1 MVAGVVVSAPLLSPY
16 WYRVG
21 HLQPRLRPQVQVQ
34 RHAGRKQVWHQLAD
48 AGSGRRHRINQ
59 DAWRFVGCFDGQV
72 TVAEA
77 WDAVLARHGDQA
89 LTQDQAIRVLEQ
101 LSSAELLQ
109 CELPPDIHAQFRQKQ
124 KRETR
129 QRWLAMNPLAIRLR
143 LFDPTRWLDRCAPAL
158 PHLFNRPMLLAWL
171 AALLPALLMLP
182 HYWPELKAFAL
193 DHAGTPRYLAFAWLV
208 YPIVKGLHE
217 AGHALA
223 VRRWG
228 GAVREVGLTMFLLM
242 PVPYV
247 DASAASGFTQRSR
260 RAVVSAVG
268 IMIELLLAALAFYV
282 WANVQPGLVRDIAFV
297 TLLTAGLST
306 LVVNANPLLRFDGY
320 FLLCDV
326 AGLPNLDQRSRAWW
340 SGFLQRRVAGADVAP
355 MALAPGERK
364 WLVLYAPLALAYRLF
379 LGVQTMLWGAGKSA
393 LLALLLALALAAA
406 LLAGPFRSAGGI
418 VLQVLRDG
426 NRPRARI
433 AMLLSAGGLLL
444 ALAALPLPFG
454 TSVSAVVWLPEQ
466 AQVRAGTAGVIR
478 EVLAA
483 DGMMVA
489 PGQVL
494 ALLEDPDLD
503 AGRAEAASRL
513 AALLAEQYS
522 LLRSS
527 RAQALG
533 LEQSIAHAQA
543 ELARLDEKIAGLV
556 IRSGVAGRL
565 ALRRQEDLPGAY
577 LKKGALLGHVL
588 PAGDATVRALVPHA
602 DAALVRERSRAVSV
616 WLGDQDAARP
626 ARLLRDVPAATQTL
640 PSDALSERNGGTL
653 ATDPADRDNL
663 RTLEPYFLFDVALS
677 GTSGA
682 SNASSTS
689 GERAGARAQVHFD
702 FGREPLAFQWAHA
715 LRQLAIRQ
723 FGRDG

>member
-1 MVAGVVVSAPLLSPY
+1 MSGPLLSAH
-16 WYRVG
+16 WYRVA

-34 RHAGRKQVWHQLAD
+34 RHSSRAQRWHQLSD
-48 AGSGRRHRINQ
+48 AASGRRHRINQ
-59 DAWRFVGCFDGQV
+59 DAWHFVGCFDGRV
-72 TVAEA
+72 TVGQA
-77 WDAVLARHGDQA
+77 WDAVLARHQDQA

-124 KRETR
+124 TRQTR

-143 LFDPTRWLDRCAPAL
+143 LFDPSRWLDRCAPAL
-158 PHLFNRPMLLAWL
+158 PHLFSRMMLLAWL
-171 AALLPALLMLP
+171 AAILPALLMIP

-193 DHAGTPRYLAFAWLV
+193 THAGTPRSLAIAWLA
-208 YPIVKGLHE
+208 YPLIKGLHE

-228 GAVREVGLTMFLLM
+228 GAVREVGVTMFLLM

-268 IMIELLLAALAFYV
+268 IMVEVLLAALAFYV
-282 WANVQPGLVRDIAFV
+282 WTEVQPGLVRDIAFV

-306 LVVNANPLLRFDGY
+306 LAVNANPLLRFDGY
-320 FLLCDV
+320 FLLCDL

-340 SGFLQRRVAGADVAP
+340 SGFLQRRVAGADITP

-364 WLVLYAPLALAYRLF
+364 WLVLYAPLALAYRLG
-379 LGVQTMLWGAGKSA
+379 LGIQTMLWGAGKSA
-393 LLALLLALALAAA
+393 LLALLLAAALAAA
-406 LLAGPFRSAGGI
+406 LLTGPLRSAGGI
-418 VLQVLRDG
+418 VLQVLRNG
-426 NRPRARI
+426 SRPRARL
-433 AMLLSAGGLLL
+433 AMLLAGAGLVL
-444 ALAALPLPFG
+444 AFAALPLPFG
-454 TSVSAVVWLPEQ
+454 ASVSAVVWLPEQ
-466 AQVRAGTAGVIR
+466 AQLRAGTAGVIR
-478 EVLAA
+478 ELPAR
-483 DGMMVA
+483 DGMIVG

-494 ALLEDPDLD
+494 AVLEDPDLD

-522 LLRSS
+522 LLRNS

-533 LEQSIAHAQA
+533 LEQAIAHAQA
-543 ELARLDEKIAGLV
+543 ELARFDEKIAGLV
-556 IRSGVAGRL
+556 IRSGAAGRL
-565 ALRRQEDLPGAY
+565 ALQRQDDLPGAY

-616 WLGDQDAARP
+616 WLADQAAAVP

-640 PSDALSERNGGTL
+640 PSAALSDRNGGPL
-653 ATDPADRDNL
+653 ATDPADKDNL
-663 RTLEPYFLFDVALS
+663 RALESYFLFDVALP
-677 GTSGA
+677 GA
-682 SNASSTS
+682 AV
-689 GERAGARAQVHFD
+689 ERAGARAQVHFD
-702 FGREPLAFQWAHA
+702 FGNAPLAFQWAHA
-715 LRQLAIRQ
+715 LRQLAVRQ
-723 FGRDG
+723 FGGDG